1 MYWEEKML
9 NKIIGYVLFSLVG
22 ISFVFCLLTGTE
34 LEQSG
39 NIVWTGIL
47 SCFIPRGLFWV
58 VFFWDVSAV
67 ISSIC
72 WGLRPKLT
80 DCLKIKVT

>member
-39 NIVWTGIL
+39 NIVWTGDIIL
-47 SCFIPRGLFWV
+47 FYSAWSVLGGVVLGFVMCYFFFLLWV
-58 VFFWDVSAV
+58 FAV
-67 ISSIC
+67 IVR
-72 WGLRPKLT
+72 LF
-80 DCLKIKVT
+80 